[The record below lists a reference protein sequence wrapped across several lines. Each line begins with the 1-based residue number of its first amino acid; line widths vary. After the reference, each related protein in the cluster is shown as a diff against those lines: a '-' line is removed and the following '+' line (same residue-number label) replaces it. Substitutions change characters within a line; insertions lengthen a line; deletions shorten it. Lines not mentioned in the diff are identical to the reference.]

1 MQGADRVNG
10 ELEVGFDKSFEQK
23 WVWAERVGRL
33 VMVVFVAAGLAGL
46 MGHGAYSHQTAQSA
60 ASALAVDFELVAR
73 SQSNTQI
80 TFHLDNPT
88 AAPTLDL
95 FIGAN
100 TVEPM
105 GLKAM
110 APQPVST
117 KLVQDGLV
125 MTVAVPS
132 GTRNAEFRL
141 MLEPSAPGEHELEA
155 RLDGHAMLRWTQFV
169 AP

>member
-1 MQGADRVNG
+1 MQGADRVNE
-10 ELEVGFDKSFEQK
+10 ELEVGFDERFEQR
-23 WVWAERVGRL
+23 WLWAERAGRV
-33 VMVVFVAAGLAGL
+33 VMVLFVAAGLGGL
-46 MGHGAYSHQTAQSA
+46 LGHGAYSHRTAQSA
-60 ASALAVDFELVAR
+60 ESALAVDFEPVAR

-95 FIGAN
+95 FVGTN
-100 TVEPM
+100 MVEPM

-110 APQPVST
+110 VPQPVST
-117 KLVQDGLV
+117 QVVPDGLV

-132 GTRNAEFRL
+132 GTHDAKFRL
-141 MLEPSAPGEHELEA
+141 MLEPTALGDNTLEA
-155 RLDGHAMLRWTQFV
+155 RLQDHAMLRWTQFV